1 MISQKNSIEAAIRH
15 IQTSVDIDPWA
26 MELAVEA
33 LKAQIDKGINVPN
46 NDDTIYRQAA
56 IDAIDDIGSVDT
68 YADRVY
74 AKGIMRMLPSAHP
87 EPCEDAVSR
96 KLMYELGATC
106 IARRDENGKLVA
118 LGRLDMLPSAQPNL
132 QPTCNNLATDT
143 ISRQE
148 AIDIVRKLS
157 VKEVTPAY
165 MLIDKTDAM
174 TELMMLPSAQ
184 PDNRLS
190 KIADLVEGTI
200 DHFDLDDAMDLLYQ
214 IKEVL
219 K

>member
-1 MISQKNSIEAAIRH
+1 MSDLIS
-15 IQTSVDIDPWA
+15 
-26 MELAVEA
+26 
-33 LKAQIDKGINVPN
+33 
-46 NDDTIYRQAA
+46 RQAA
-56 IDAIDDIGSVDT
+56 MEEISKQQTYKMFEGEDTLYLDANDVGSVL
-68 YADRVY
+68 AS
-74 AKGIMRMLPSAHP
+74 LPSAHP

>member
-1 MISQKNSIEAAIRH
+1 MTREEAIKRFETLLLHVDTDCVMGMETTEAINMAIS
-15 IQTSVDIDPWA
+15 
-26 MELAVEA
+26 A
-33 LKAQIDKGINVPN
+33 LKAQNAPDTNVGS
-46 NDDTIYRQAA
+46 NDDTIYRQMA
-56 IDAIDDIGSVDT
+56 IELIERMKPYHQDADDI
-68 YADRVY
+68 AE
-74 AKGIMRMLPSAHP
+74 M
-87 EPCEDAVSR
+87 
-96 KLMYELGATC
+96 
-106 IARRDENGKLVA
+106 IAN
-118 LGRLDMLPSAQPNL
+118 MPSAQPNL
-132 QPTCNNLATDT
+132 QPTCSQLATDT
-143 ISRQE
+143 ISRQM